1 MSGSNTRDIR
11 TKMDNVRKVRKI
23 TSAMQNIALAR
34 LAQARKRAQMIRPYG
49 RYIRRMA
56 GRMAQVNRDYLP
68 PLMTLRQPARRI
80 GILVVT
86 TDKGLC
92 GSLNNRLLSECL
104 THLQTWKEAS
114 CEVSATVV
122 GMRGV
127 TVLGRADI
135 PLAAHVFC
143 GSEFCYSEEML
154 GTLSTPIMQFV
165 QGEIDEL
172 YVATNRF
179 VNTLKY
185 EPVIARFLPLI
196 GKLQGVPPELQP
208 EPRSAGP
215 RGEVDFVY
223 EPGPEAVVDAV
234 LQRYME
240 TVLFQAVAENAA
252 CEQAARLTAMR
263 AATDNADNLLEELTL
278 HYHKARQEAITRE
291 LIEIVSGAAATDER

>member
-1 MSGSNTRDIR
+1 MTLAR
-11 TKMDNVRKVRKI
+11 TKGQKPLALLLATLLMNGC
-23 TSAMQNIALAR
+23 QNTI
-34 LAQARKRAQMIRPYG
+34 QPPQEARKALDEAI
-49 RYIRRMA
+49 
-56 GRMAQVNRDYLP
+56 
-68 PLMTLRQPARRI
+68 TPA
-80 GILVVT
+80 
-86 TDKGLC
+86 
-92 GSLNNRLLSECL
+92 
-104 THLQTWKEAS
+104 
-114 CEVSATVV
+114 
-122 GMRGV
+122 
-127 TVLGRADI
+127 ADI

-165 QGEIDEL
+165 QGDIDEL

-185 EPVIARFLPLI
+185 EPVIARFLPLV
-196 GKLQGVPPELQP
+196 GKLQGVPLELQP
-208 EPRSAGP
+208 EPRPTGP

-223 EPGPEAVVDAV
+223 EPSPEAVVDAV

-263 AATDNADNLLEELTL
+263 AATDNADHLLEELTL